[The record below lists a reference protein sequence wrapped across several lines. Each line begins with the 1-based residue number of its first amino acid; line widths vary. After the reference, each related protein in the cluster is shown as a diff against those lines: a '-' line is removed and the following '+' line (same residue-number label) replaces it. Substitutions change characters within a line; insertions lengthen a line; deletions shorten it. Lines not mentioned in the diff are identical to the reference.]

1 MKYQNNMRVPSAE
14 NAVIDIRRLSDYWLN
29 SNHEVG
35 KHKARVFRA
44 TLDLTEKDALILQAA
59 LLEAVKTVEAEIG
72 KFDEHG

>member
-1 MKYQNNMRVPSAE
+1 MRVPSAE
-14 NAVIDIRRLSDYWLN
+14 NAVIDIRRLRDYWLN

-44 TLDLTEKDALILQAA
+44 TLNLTEKDALILQAA